1 MRIAYL
7 KGDMEKSVH
16 NIVLS
21 QLVEKQ
27 AEVSEKIQEAYSQ
40 ILTVLN
46 TDTTGEQQNTD
57 AFKLAAE
64 TTPDK
69 QNILKKLG
77 LKKNEVS
84 LSEDP
89 NAKTEIIKD
98 ANAHKNYDKLLF
110 EGKKSNPDQT
120 DIELNALIEEVVTG
134 ELPQPKPLSNTLN
147 PQAFTAQRLP
157 PHDVEKEF
165 EEIREEK
172 QNSQNDENDEDE
184 ENPEPITEEEVKEVH
199 QKMSRQ
205 RTVLMRS

>member
-1 MRIAYL
+1 
-7 KGDMEKSVH
+7 MEKSVQ

-46 TDTTGEQQNTD
+46 TDTTNEQHSTD
-57 AFKLAAE
+57 AFKLEAE

-69 QNILKKLG
+69 QGILKRLG
-77 LKKNEVS
+77 LKKNEIS

-89 NAKTEIIKD
+89 NAKTEVLKNTDSRKD
-98 ANAHKNYDKLLF
+98 YDKLLF
-110 EGKKSNPDQT
+110 EGKKSKPDQT
-120 DIELNALIEEVVTG
+120 DLELNALIEEVATG
-134 ELPQPKPLSNTLN
+134 QLPQPKPLSNALN
-147 PQAFTAQRLP
+147 PQAFTAQRLSP
-157 PHDVEKEF
+157 QDTETEF

-205 RTVLMRS
+205 RTLLMRS